1 MSEGLTL
8 HLRQRGRTKE
18 RLRQSMN
25 LKRPNRA
32 IKVEHGVFEGMSFC
46 SKLELQ
52 SSVWRTW
59 PHDTCMFGCS
69 FMALAF

>member
-8 HLRQRGRTKE
+8 QLRQRGRTKE
-18 RLRQSMN
+18 HLRKSMY
-25 LKRPNRA
+25 LKRLNSP

-46 SKLELQ
+46 SKLELLP
-52 SSVWRTW
+52 SVWRTW
-59 PHDTCMFGCS
+59 PRDIHMFGCP